1 MKHNTTTRTKSNMK
15 KLLVVILALSSTS
28 FQPVYASGDDLNG
41 SSVPPI
47 FFGFNQFQPDSLS
60 PTAAPS
66 ISLSAEPSLSP
77 TKSTSSTRSPPLV
90 ASVDPTVAPS
100 KVLSSVPSDQPSV
113 TASNTP
119 TEVHS
124 SIPSTQPP
132 VTASNSLTEVHSA
145 MPSAQPSV
153 TASNTPT
160 EGPTF
165 MPSAQPSVT
174 SSNIPTEVHSSMPSA
189 QPSVT
194 VSNIPTEGQ
203 TSMPSAR
210 PSVTASNS
218 PTEVHSSAPSTVAV
232 DPKPYQANNGEL
244 PENGEQKPG
253 NKGTSPFVYV
263 MVSGIIAFGGV
274 MFIRY
279 RRRQR
284 LLSDR
289 EIVMGSPSRGHLNEL
304 YYDNDLI

>member
-1 MKHNTTTRTKSNMK
+1 MKIIQSLTFLLINLSVASKATTIPR
-15 KLLVVILALSSTS
+15 
-28 FQPVYASGDDLNG
+28 GNG
-41 SSVPPI
+41 S
-47 FFGFNQFQPDSLS
+47 
-60 PTAAPS
+60 
-66 ISLSAEPSLSP
+66 IS
-77 TKSTSSTRSPPLV
+77 RVRV
-90 ASVDPTVAPS
+90 ASVFGENNGTEGDTPGATGS
-100 KVLSSVPSDQPSV
+100 NSSSVPSASPTV
-113 TASNTP
+113 TSNNS
-119 TEVHS
+119 TEVDS
-124 SIPSTQPP
+124 SG
-132 VTASNSLTEVHSA
+132 
-145 MPSAQPSV
+145 PSAS
-153 TASNTPT
+153 
-160 EGPTF
+160 
-165 MPSAQPSVT
+165 
-174 SSNIPTEVHSSMPSA
+174 
-189 QPSVT
+189 
-194 VSNIPTEGQ
+194 
-203 TSMPSAR
+203 

>member
-1 MKHNTTTRTKSNMK
+1 MKIIQSLTFLLINLSVASKATTIPR
-15 KLLVVILALSSTS
+15 
-28 FQPVYASGDDLNG
+28 GNG
-41 SSVPPI
+41 S
-47 FFGFNQFQPDSLS
+47 
-60 PTAAPS
+60 
-66 ISLSAEPSLSP
+66 IS
-77 TKSTSSTRSPPLV
+77 RVRV
-90 ASVDPTVAPS
+90 ASVFGENNGTEGDTPGAAGS
-100 KVLSSVPSDQPSV
+100 NSSSVPSASPTV
-113 TASNTP
+113 TSNNS
-119 TEVHS
+119 TEVDS
-124 SIPSTQPP
+124 SGPSASPT
-132 VTASNSLTEVHSA
+132 VTSNITTEVDSSG
-145 MPSAQPSV
+145 PSAS
-153 TASNTPT
+153 
-160 EGPTF
+160 
-165 MPSAQPSVT
+165 
-174 SSNIPTEVHSSMPSA
+174 
-189 QPSVT
+189 
-194 VSNIPTEGQ
+194 
-203 TSMPSAR
+203 